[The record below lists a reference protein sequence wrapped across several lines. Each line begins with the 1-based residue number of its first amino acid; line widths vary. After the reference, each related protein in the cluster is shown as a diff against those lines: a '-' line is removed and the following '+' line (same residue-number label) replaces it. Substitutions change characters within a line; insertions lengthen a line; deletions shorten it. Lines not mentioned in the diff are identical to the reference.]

1 MTMEPNQHPDE
12 ERLAAFAG
20 GDPDLELRLHLRDCG
35 RCRSIIDELTIL
47 RSALAELPDLAP
59 SRPLRLLPEVP
70 APEPSTAERLAGW
83 TRRAFMPLLAAGF
96 GLAIVGSVGTLGSS
110 FTLGGASGA
119 APAFAPVTA
128 QSGASSAPRD
138 AVGGAASTPSPS
150 PNSDYPA
157 AAAGGSKSS
166 GTPAPAEAGESASET
181 PAARALSA
189 SPSAAASS
197 SPAADR
203 VNVFEQSPR
212 STPRSLW
219 PMVLFA
225 GVALIAATLLLRWI
239 VQPRAG

>member
-1 MTMEPNQHPDE
+1 MTMQPNHHPDE

-35 RCRSIIDELTIL
+35 RCRSIVDELTML
-47 RSALAELPDLAP
+47 RAALAELPDLAP

-70 APEPSTAERLAGW
+70 APEPSAAERLAGW

-119 APAFAPVTA
+119 APALAPAA
-128 QSGASSAPRD
+128 QFGPSSAPRD
-138 AVGGAASTPSPS
+138 AVGGATSSPSPS
-150 PNSDYPA
+150 PNTDYSA

-166 GTPAPAEAGESASET
+166 TTPAPAEAGESASES

-189 SPSAAASS
+189 SP

-203 VNVFEQSPR
+203 VNVFEQSPP

-225 GVALIAATLLLRWI
+225 GVALIIATLLLRWI

>member
-1 MTMEPNQHPDE
+1 MTMAPNHHPDE

-35 RCRSIIDELTIL
+35 RCRSIIDELTML
-47 RSALAELPDLAP
+47 RAALAQLPDLAP

-70 APEPSTAERLAGW
+70 APEPSAAERLAGW

-96 GLAIVGSVGTLGSS
+96 GLAIVGSVGTVGSS
-110 FTLGGASGA
+110 FSMGASGA
-119 APAFAPVTA
+119 APASAPLTT
-128 QSGASSAPRD
+128 QFGASSAPRD
-138 AVGGAASTPSPS
+138 VAGGATSSPSPS
-150 PNSDYPA
+150 ANTDSVP
-157 AAAGGSKSS
+157 AAAGGAKSS
-166 GTPAPAEAGESASET
+166 STPAPAEAGESASES
-181 PAARALSA
+181 PSARALSA
-189 SPSAAASS
+189 SP

-203 VNVFEQSPR
+203 VNVFEPPP

-225 GVALIAATLLLRWI
+225 GVALIVATLLLRWI

>member
-35 RCRSIIDELTIL
+35 RCRSIIDELTML
-47 RSALAELPDLAP
+47 RAALAELPDLSP

-70 APEPSTAERLAGW
+70 APEPSAAERLAGW

-96 GLAIVGSVGTLGSS
+96 GLAIVGSVGTVGSS
-110 FTLGGASGA
+110 FSMGASGA
-119 APAFAPVTA
+119 APASAPLTT
-128 QSGASSAPRD
+128 QFGASSAPRD
-138 AVGGAASTPSPS
+138 VAGGATSSPSPS
-150 PNSDYPA
+150 ANTDSVP
-157 AAAGGSKSS
+157 AAAGGAKSS
-166 GTPAPAEAGESASET
+166 STPAPAEAGESASES

-189 SPSAAASS
+189 SPS
-197 SPAADR
+197 PAADR
-203 VNVFEQSPR
+203 VNVFEPPP

-225 GVALIAATLLLRWI
+225 GVALILATLLLRWI
-239 VQPRAG
+239 VQPRAD

>member
-1 MTMEPNQHPDE
+1 MTMQPNHHPDE
-12 ERLAAFAG
+12 ERLAAFADG
-20 GDPDLELRLHLRDCG
+20 HPDLELRLHLRDCG
-35 RCRSIIDELTIL
+35 RCRSIVDELTML
-47 RSALAELPDLAP
+47 RAALAELPDLAP

-70 APEPSTAERLAGW
+70 APEPSAAERLAGW

-119 APAFAPVTA
+119 APAFVPVTA

-138 AVGGAASTPSPS
+138 AVGGAVRGATPSPS
-150 PNSDYPA
+150 SSPNSEYPA

-166 GTPAPAEAGESASET
+166 GTPAPAEAGDSASET

-189 SPSAAASS
+189 SPS
-197 SPAADR
+197 PTADR
-203 VNVFEQSPR
+203 VNVFEQSPP

-225 GVALIAATLLLRWI
+225 GVALIVATLLLRWI
-239 VQPRAG
+239 IQPRAG